1 MSKADLSGAK
11 SETTGHGMKRIWFLV
26 LGILLM
32 SAAVTGCQSMGLQ
45 EAREGSL
52 HPGALVGAKER
63 PMSPRDGTDL
73 SATEG
78 ASQRDADRNARILA
92 EMDARDAGFNRRLE
106 SVLGQ
111 GRGPQ
116 MPGRV
121 STDGTRQAIRGET
134 TKVSFDFF
142 DADLADVVRLFMEL
156 LKENYALDSKVA
168 GKVAL
173 HVDGEMSRDEIWELF
188 RGVLRM
194 QGAAVMLDNGIWRIL
209 PLSEVPT
216 SIDEA
221 GIVFDGTEGVRA
233 RGQSVQVFKLDFLP
247 VAEFSNIIKPYLSP
261 GSMVYGHEQTG
272 VMLVGDF
279 PHTLRKIERLAEI
292 FDVSAFAGLYMRVY
306 SLKYV
311 KAEDMIKELDGV
323 VQATMFK
330 QQGREKVSF
339 LGLPRLNMIVA
350 LTWNEANLPFV
361 EEWIRQLDREEPT
374 IATAEQSENIFVYY
388 VENGDAKSIVESLE
402 GLFTRTEGSRSART
416 SGTVSGTAGTVE
428 EKDLPVGAQL
438 AAEEKKTSDNIIDN
452 TMQPVGEGERP
463 ASASS
468 VGFSGQMSGPVSFV
482 VDATTNAILVR
493 CVGSDYRI
501 IKGVIE
507 KLDIFPRQVLIEVL
521 IAEINLDETN
531 KLGVEWQHI
540 FDLGGSAT
548 GTLGIDS
555 SMGIINTSATV
566 PIGSGLSYVI
576 GNTERFKAALRASA
590 SENNVQILS
599 SPHILASDNQK
610 ASIDIGS
617 EVPVVSSQTQT
628 TDDVTA
634 PGRTTTQQSV
644 QYRNT
649 GIILN
654 VTPHINDK
662 GLVRM
667 EISQEV
673 SELSD
678 KQVEGVSSP
687 VFNKRKAETVLAVQ
701 DGQTIVIGGLIKKTK
716 TDTYS
721 GIPVLS
727 KIPILKHLTGYQN
740 KGWINTEL
748 MLFITAHV
756 VTHTEDAEFIS
767 RKFLDRL
774 EFVKSGVQ

>member
-1 MSKADLSGAK
+1 MKIMWNLILIVVLLSVV
-11 SETTGHGMKRIWFLV
+11 M
-26 LGILLM
+26 
-32 SAAVTGCQSMGLQ
+32 TGCQSSGLQ
-45 EAREGSL
+45 QAREGSL
-52 HPGALVGAKER
+52 SPGALVGTREAAPSDADER
-63 PMSPRDGTDL
+63 TL
-73 SATEG
+73 SEIDTSS
-78 ASQRDADRNARILA
+78 SQDADRNARILS
-92 EMDARDAGFNRRLE
+92 ELDSRDASFNKRLE
-106 SVLGQ
+106 EVLGQ
-111 GRGPQ
+111 GSGPQ
-116 MPGRV
+116 MPGR
-121 STDGTRQAIRGET
+121 SSSEGKRQAVRGET

-156 LKENYALDSKVA
+156 LKENYSLDSKVA

-173 HVDGEMSRDEIWELF
+173 HVDADMSRDEIWELF
-188 RGVLRM
+188 RGVLRI
-194 QGAAVMLDNGIWRIL
+194 QGAGLMLDNGIWRIL
-209 PLSEVPT
+209 PLADVPT
-216 SIDEA
+216 SIDEG
-221 GIVFDGTEGVRA
+221 GIVFDGTEGVRT
-233 RGQSVQVFKLDFLP
+233 RGQSVQVIKLDYLP
-247 VAEFSNIIKPYLSP
+247 VSEFSNIIKPYLSP
-261 GSMVYGHEQTG
+261 GSMVYGHEQSG
-272 VMLVGDF
+272 IMLVGDF

-292 FDVSAFAGLYMRVY
+292 FDVSAFAGLFMRVY

-311 KAEDMIKELDGV
+311 KAEEMIKELDGV
-323 VQATMFK
+323 IQATMFK

-374 IATAEQSENIFVYY
+374 ITTAEQSENIFVYY
-388 VENGDAKSIVESLE
+388 VENGDAETIVESLE
-402 GLFTRTEGSRSART
+402 GLFTKTEGRSSTTTRGNDKAL
-416 SGTVSGTAGTVE
+416 E

-438 AAEEKKTSDNIIDN
+438 AAEEKKASDNLIDN
-452 TMQPVGEGERP
+452 TMKTGAEEGTAKKAGEDG
-463 ASASS
+463 AKNISSAGS
-468 VGFSGQMSGPVSFV
+468 VGFSGQLSGPVSFV
-482 VDATTNAILVR
+482 VDKSTNAILVR
-493 CVGSDYRI
+493 CAGGDYRI

-548 GTLGIDS
+548 GTLGVDS
-555 SMGIINTSATV
+555 ALGTVTSGATS
-566 PIGSGLSYVI
+566 PIGGGLSYVI
-576 GNTERFKAALRASA
+576 GNTDRFKAALRASA

-599 SPHILASDNQK
+599 SPHILASDNQQ

-617 EVPVVSSQTQT
+617 EVPVVTSQTQT
-628 TDDVTA
+628 TDSVA
-634 PGRTTTQQSV
+634 NPGSTTTQQSV

-649 GIILN
+649 GIILG

-678 KQVEGVSSP
+678 KQVEGISSP
-687 VFNKRKAETVLAVQ
+687 VFNKRKAETVLAVK

-721 GIPVLS
+721 GIPILS
-727 KIPILKHLTGYQN
+727 KIPFLKNLTGYQN
-740 KGWINTEL
+740 KGWVNTEL
-748 MLFITAHV
+748 MLFITPHV
-756 VTHTEDAEFIS
+756 VAHSDEAEFIS
-767 RKFLDRL
+767 RKFLERL